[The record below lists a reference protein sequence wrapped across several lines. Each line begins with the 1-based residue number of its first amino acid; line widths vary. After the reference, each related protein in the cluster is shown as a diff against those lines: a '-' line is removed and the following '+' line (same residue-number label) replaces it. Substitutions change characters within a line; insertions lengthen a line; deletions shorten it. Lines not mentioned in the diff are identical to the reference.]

1 MPGLISRPSEY
12 RADRVAV
19 EQLAERSEF
28 AGLRA
33 PPSRRREWIDHGPR
47 EPHSS
52 VRARSNRC
60 ARGDTPVRHEAVR
73 PGVTGDAR
81 ERRFSRR
88 RTIQPEDPTIDPTRL
103 KDDKQV
109 MPNVSDATVHANDAE
124 KTPITE
130 RTQAV
135 PRRDVVFFVGVCS
148 AGYHH
153 SDTCIPDPPR
163 AESPVGVR
171 TSNQNGSSSRR
182 PARRSAASIRSRIR
196 RFSGLFI

>member
-1 MPGLISRPSEY
+1 MRIESRSK
-12 RADRVAV
+12 
-19 EQLAERSEF
+19 QLAERSEF

-73 PGVTGDAR
+73 PRVTGDAR

-88 RTIQPEDPTIDPTRL
+88 RTIQPEDPTIDPTPAQGRQAGHARC
-103 KDDKQV
+103 KV
-109 MPNVSDATVHANDAE
+109 MLQYMQTMPRKPPSPNEPKLFPDAMSSS
-124 KTPITE
+124 
-130 RTQAV
+130 
-135 PRRDVVFFVGVCS
+135 FVGVCS